1 MVFALLVEEVSD
13 QVSVVELAEEDLA
26 FVVGEDLAF
35 VVGEDLAFVVVEAPV
50 LVVEVVLAFVVE
62 VPAAFVAE
70 LDLAAF
76 VAVVEVFVVVAG
88 ALPLLTYLQDLQ
100 ACLQGW
106 LAVGE
111 EVAASA
117 AEEVSVH
124 LIAEV
129 SAAAAAEEVGQVWVG
144 IEVEEVGALAQARV
158 EEPPRGLAW
167 GTPPPR
173 APPGTTGPP
182 PAGRRRRCTTTH
194 PRPRTSG
201 HRSPP
206 AAPRL
211 CTLPR
216 QHQRPPETQ
225 HMVRLLPLVKS
236 NNNLSKYFMFS
247 TKESEIFH
255 QCYKKLLRRGRNV
268 IKV

>member
-1 MVFALLVEEVSD
+1 M
-13 QVSVVELAEEDLA
+13 
-26 FVVGEDLAF
+26 
-35 VVGEDLAFVVVEAPV
+35 
-50 LVVEVVLAFVVE
+50 VVEVVLAFVVE

-70 LDLAAF
+70 QDLAAF
-76 VAVVEVFVVVAG
+76 VAVVEVFVVVAAE

-129 SAAAAAEEVGQVWVG
+129 SAAAAEVGQVWVG
-144 IEVEEVGALAQARV
+144 IEVEEVGALAQAQV

-182 PAGRRRRCTTTH
+182 PAGRRRRCTTAH

>member
-1 MVFALLVEEVSD
+1 MALFTPLFVNYCRTIAKKVDIGGDGCLILEFYVLLNHSSNNTVFCLHFFRVSKNSVSGGVPVSD
-13 QVSVVELAEEDLA
+13 
-26 FVVGEDLAF
+26 
-35 VVGEDLAFVVVEAPV
+35 
-50 LVVEVVLAFVVE
+50 
-62 VPAAFVAE
+62 
-70 LDLAAF
+70 
-76 VAVVEVFVVVAG
+76 
-88 ALPLLTYLQDLQ
+88 
-100 ACLQGW
+100 C
-106 LAVGE
+106 
-111 EVAASA
+111 SA
-117 AEEVSVH
+117 
-124 LIAEV
+124 
-129 SAAAAAEEVGQVWVG
+129 Q
-144 IEVEEVGALAQARV
+144 V

-182 PAGRRRRCTTTH
+182 PAGRHRRCTTAR
-194 PRPRTSG
+194 PRPHTSG